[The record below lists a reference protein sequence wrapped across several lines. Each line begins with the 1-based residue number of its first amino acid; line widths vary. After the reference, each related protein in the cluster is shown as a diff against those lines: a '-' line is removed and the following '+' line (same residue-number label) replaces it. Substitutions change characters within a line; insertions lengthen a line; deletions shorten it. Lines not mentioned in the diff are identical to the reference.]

1 MSQTAIQTE
10 IIISN
15 ESDAVNL
22 LERIL
27 SNQLDTSHLNVK
39 VENFTLFNMH
49 VAGEQFHQTITTS
62 VMKGF
67 LDMQSAIYKSYS
79 LIRYN
84 DEIPNKLTQFDRED
98 LELEV
103 KVIDGT
109 SGFEVDWDKLLN
121 NLIDKTF
128 GRMEGKHI
136 LIAVLSAIILYA
148 GYSSYQT
155 YISNQ
160 TEIRKLEL
168 EQKAKEHES
177 KERLDTIKMLTE
189 PNNKALEILE
199 KAIIE
204 EPKVKT
210 MQNDARKVTES
221 MVKSVRQADTI
232 EFQHAVSFSG
242 AAAREITSSNKSKWE
257 AVRIDGLYQIIHL
270 DSSNA
275 ANRKIKIKNIDNGQE
290 LTAVLENDSLD
301 QKNLNLIKNA
311 EWGYSNVFLKIRA
324 LTLNGTYKN
333 AEIIGAAKLEA

>member
-1 MSQTAIQTE
+1 MSSTAIQNE

-15 ESDAVNL
+15 ELEAVNL
-22 LERIL
+22 LEKIL
-27 SNQLDTSHLNVK
+27 NNQIDTAHINLK
-39 VENFTLFNMH
+39 VEKFTLFNMH
-49 VAGEQFHQTITTS
+49 VSGEQFHQTITTS

-67 LDMQSAIYKSYS
+67 LEMQSAIYKSYS

-84 DEIPNKLTQFDRED
+84 DEVPNKLTQFDRED

-136 LIAVLSAIILYA
+136 LVAVLSAIILYA
-148 GYSSYQT
+148 GHSFYQT
-155 YISNQ
+155 YISSQ

-168 EQKAKEHES
+168 EQKAKEQES
-177 KERLDTIKMLTE
+177 KERLETIKTLQE
-189 PNNKALEILE
+189 PSNKALEILE
-199 KAIIE
+199 KAVLE

-221 MVKSVRQADTI
+221 MVKSVRNADNI

-242 AAAREITSSNKSKWE
+242 AAAKEITSSNRSKWE
-257 AVRIDGLYQIIHL
+257 AIRIDGFYQIIHV

-275 ANRKIKIKNIDNGQE
+275 ANRKIKIKNIETGQE

-311 EWGYSNVFLKIRA
+311 EWGYSNIYLKIRA
-324 LTLNGTYKN
+324 LTLNGNFKN
-333 AEIIGAAKLEA
+333 AEIVGAAKLEA